1 MEEEAKR
8 RADFMRS
15 MLEELRF
22 NLKTGLFV
30 NLILIVQFAVF
41 FWQGTIISSYFLEMP
56 AGPGGGFDS
65 ASGDY
70 DYYSVDGINFINE
83 DEEAFFRNEAADPDF
98 GANLAK
104 AFSEIYG
111 NPDLNFMAFG
121 YGGMSVQIY
130 CDSLPDTFDSQEQQV
145 LLSERFNSPAMD
157 GREVCE
163 FMNLYQ
169 FDYPAETHFNFQ
181 VSEGQL
187 LTEKDFAHSWEEE
200 IPILLGHDFAGCL
213 EAGDS
218 LDNYLLGYQC
228 RFRVAGIL
236 EEGTSVLTDQ
246 MISGVDEDG
255 YGTPL
260 ILDNAA
266 LIPYL
271 EMTDAPR
278 TEDEAYFLRANYEG
292 IRQDGILTVDR
303 DTPRSEVSEME
314 KELCEIFTKNGIYPV
329 TVSGST
335 YGVRVFKTESRETMR
350 ILLGASTLMGALSI
364 SGICMSVIAKLNRNL
379 HRYGIELMN
388 GQSPGPIM
396 GAFLTEI
403 FFVIAAAMAFN
414 IWKYTDLMRWNLM
427 FLWVILGMAF
437 LSVLIVAAVFT
448 WKLRK
453 IDIEEIIRNGE

>member
-1 MEEEAKR
+1 
-8 RADFMRS
+8 MRS
-15 MLEELRF
+15 MLEELKF

-187 LTEKDFAHSWEEE
+187 LTEKDFAHSW
-200 IPILLGHDFAGCL
+200 
-213 EAGDS
+213 
-218 LDNYLLGYQC
+218 
-228 RFRVAGIL
+228 
-236 EEGTSVLTDQ
+236 
-246 MISGVDEDG
+246 
-255 YGTPL
+255 
-260 ILDNAA
+260 
-266 LIPYL
+266 
-271 EMTDAPR
+271 
-278 TEDEAYFLRANYEG
+278 
-292 IRQDGILTVDR
+292 
-303 DTPRSEVSEME
+303 
-314 KELCEIFTKNGIYPV
+314 
-329 TVSGST
+329 
-335 YGVRVFKTESRETMR
+335 
-350 ILLGASTLMGALSI
+350 
-364 SGICMSVIAKLNRNL
+364 
-379 HRYGIELMN
+379 
-388 GQSPGPIM
+388 
-396 GAFLTEI
+396 
-403 FFVIAAAMAFN
+403 
-414 IWKYTDLMRWNLM
+414 
-427 FLWVILGMAF
+427 
-437 LSVLIVAAVFT
+437 
-448 WKLRK
+448 
-453 IDIEEIIRNGE
+453 